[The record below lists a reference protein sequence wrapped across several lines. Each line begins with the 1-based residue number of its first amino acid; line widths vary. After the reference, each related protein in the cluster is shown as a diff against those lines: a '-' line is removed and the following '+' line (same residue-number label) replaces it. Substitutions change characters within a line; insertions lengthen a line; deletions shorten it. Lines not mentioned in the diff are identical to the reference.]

1 MSVYTLL
8 EVWSVAAVLALL
20 AILVILKPMFAVLV
34 EVCGGAD
41 RARFW
46 SAYACVF
53 TVVTPLMAVSTPGLL
68 DAAAAQVSLAPVLQ
82 RAVFFALAGIAVALL
97 VAGQAIWKPIARALR
112 APLAVEDA
120 AKGSAS

>member
-1 MSVYTLL
+1 MSVYILF
-8 EVWSVAAVLALL
+8 EIWGVAVALALA
-20 AILVILKPMFAVLV
+20 AILVILKPMFTVLV

-46 SAYACVF
+46 AAYACVF

-68 DAAAAQVSLAPVLQ
+68 DGVAVQGPAALVLQ
-82 RAVFFALAGIAVALL
+82 RAVFFALAGIALALL

-112 APLAVEDA
+112 APLEAVER
-120 AKGSAS
+120 SAS

>member
-1 MSVYTLL
+1 MSVYTLF
-8 EVWSVAAVLALL
+8 EIWGVAVALALA
-20 AILVILKPMFAVLV
+20 AILVILKPMFTVLV

-46 SAYACVF
+46 AAYACVF

-68 DAAAAQVSLAPVLQ
+68 DSAAAQGSAGLVLQ
-82 RAVFFALAGIAVALL
+82 RAVFFALAGIALALL

-112 APLAVEDA
+112 MPLAP
-120 AKGSAS
+120 ASETAP